1 MRKSVKKKFFVV
13 ALVIVSLFFFV
24 APVFASDNGSSCV
37 STSVLGKGE
46 GAEKQVCDDGSGSSI
61 WDIFRTTVEIMSI
74 GVGILGVVGISVVGV
89 QYLTAGGSEEK
100 ATKAK
105 RRMYEIVIG
114 LAAYAVLSGV
124 IMWLMPSFSMEA
136 PAGNYSG
143 GGGSGGSNG
152 SQNMSKTSGFKNKG
166 GKKYYEDKNGKR
178 LTGEQTINGA
188 KYYFNKKGEMQTG
201 WVTIKN
207 SKTGKVTRYYYKPNG
222 KKAYGTISV
231 KSEYNNFGGKDKWY
245 LNSKTGALEGVD
257 LAVPR
262 IAQTLNT
269 NCGPTSELMV
279 RAYFIGKKSYT
290 YNGTTYPWNADV
302 PWNSKCR
309 EGEIYESCVAEFGY
323 KVRNRGKYEEDVAL
337 RQLFSGK
344 PFIFRWYGQN
354 AVNYGYAGGEGG
366 HFMVISGYRNGVYK
380 ITDPAGSSVPRK
392 TSISANLFKQFWPTG
407 RLTFYYFY
415 K

>member
-1 MRKSVKKKFFVV
+1 MKKIFFVV
-13 ALVIVSLFFFV
+13 AMIFVSFFAFGT
-24 APVFASDNGSSCV
+24 PVFAEGTENSCV
-37 STSVLGKGE
+37 PTAILGE
-46 GAEKQVCDDGSGSSI
+46 GNAGEKQVCDDGSGSSVWSI
-61 WDIFRTTVEIMSI
+61 LRLVVEIMSI
-74 GVGILGVVGISVVGV
+74 GVGILGVEGITVVGV

-124 IMWLMPSFSMEA
+124 IMWLMPSFTMEA
-136 PAGNYSG
+136 PAGNYTGS
-143 GGGSGGSNG
+143 GGSGGSQSTG
-152 SQNMSKTSGFKNKG
+152 KTSGFKYKN

-178 LTGEQTINGA
+178 LTGKQKINDVE
-188 KYYFNKKGEMQTG
+188 YYFNKKGEVQTG

-231 KSEYNNFGGKDKWY
+231 KSKYNNFGGKDKWY

-279 RAYFIGKKSYT
+279 RAYFIGKKNYT
-290 YNGTTYPWNADV
+290 YNGATYPWNADV

-323 KVRNRGKYEEDVAL
+323 KVRNRGRYEEDVAL

-392 TSISANLFKQFWPTG
+392 TSIPANLFKQFWPTG